1 MALDVP
7 DILFEDV
14 WFSYNC
20 SPAVRGAS
28 FTVPQ
33 REFLAIIG
41 PNGGGKT
48 TLLKLALGLYRPQR
62 GRVRVFGVEPRR
74 ASRLL
79 GYVPQ
84 NSNFSLD
91 FPVTALDVVLMGRLR
106 GLKGFYE
113 KQDKIKAQEALEE
126 IGMGGYELVRMGEL
140 SQGQRQRVLIAR
152 ALAAEPKI
160 LLLDEPTASVDVEAQ
175 GILYDK
181 LRELNR
187 MITIVVVSHDVSVI
201 SSYATAVACVN
212 GTVYYH
218 NSNEIKPEMVKLAY
232 GSCPVEI
239 IAHGLPHRVLARHEG
254 KDNV

>member
-7 DILFEDV
+7 DILFENV

-48 TLLKLALGLYRPQR
+48 TLMKLTLGLYRPQR

-74 ASRLL
+74 ASHLL

-126 IGMGGYELVRMGEL
+126 IGMGEYELVRMGEL

-152 ALAAEPKI
+152 ALVSEPKM

-239 IAHGLPHRVLARHEG
+239 VAHGLPHRVLARHEG

>member
-1 MALDVP
+1 MTSDTP

-14 WFSYNC
+14 WFSYNH
-20 SPAVRGAS
+20 SPALRGAS
-28 FTVPQ
+28 FAVPHG
-33 REFLAIIG
+33 EFLAIIG

-62 GRVRVFGVEPRR
+62 GRVRVFDVEPRR
-74 ASRLL
+74 ASHLL

-84 NSNFSLD
+84 NSSFSLD
-91 FPVTALDVVLMGRLR
+91 FPVTVLDVVLMGRLR

-113 KQDKIKAQEALEE
+113 NEDKVKAQEALEE
-126 IGMGGYELVRMGEL
+126 MGMGGYEFVRMGEL

-152 ALAAEPKI
+152 ALASEPKM

-187 MITIVVVSHDVSVI
+187 MITVVVVSHDVSVI

-212 GTVYYH
+212 GAVYYH
-218 NSNEIKPEMVKLAY
+218 SSNEITPEMLKLAY

-239 IAHGLPHRVLARHEG
+239 IAHGLPHRVLARHED
-254 KDNV
+254 KYNV

>member
-1 MALDVP
+1 MTSDTS

-14 WFSYNC
+14 WFSYNH

-28 FTVPQ
+28 FAVPHG
-33 REFLAIIG
+33 EFLAIIG

-74 ASRLL
+74 ASHLL

-84 NSNFSLD
+84 NSSFSLD
-91 FPVTALDVVLMGRLR
+91 FPVTVLDVVLMGRLR

-113 KQDKIKAQEALEE
+113 NEDKVKAQEALEE
-126 IGMGGYELVRMGEL
+126 MGMGGYEFVRMGEL

-152 ALAAEPKI
+152 ALASEPKM

-187 MITIVVVSHDVSVI
+187 MITVVVVSHDVSVI

-212 GTVYYH
+212 GAVYYH
-218 NSNEIKPEMVKLAY
+218 SSNEITPEMLKLAY

-239 IAHGLPHRVLARHEG
+239 IAHGLPHRVLARHED